1 MQRKERVGFAQAHG
15 EAAGT
20 TQFDF
25 LLPWNEH
32 HAFYCWARDE
42 EARRR
47 AKEELCGVEAEL
59 LRSRRVLARPVLRER
74 HAGDRPDPP
83 FPLCRGA
90 QAARKRPG
98 RSDSVTRGL
107 ICGVF
112 KERAR
117 RDERTHAH
125 RRAA

>member
-59 LRSRRVLARPVLRER
+59 LR
-74 HAGDRPDPP
+74 D
-83 FPLCRGA
+83 
-90 QAARKRPG
+90 AAR
-98 RSDSVTRGL
+98 L
-107 ICGVF
+107 
-112 KERAR
+112 EL
-117 RDERTHAH
+117 
-125 RRAA
+125 RRADTDSAAL